1 MGTSLEYDG
10 LQTTSIEETW
20 QPSQTAVTGILK
32 LVSAHPK
39 QVSKT
44 DEGSIES
51 TSMDA
56 TLLQHVDTPNTG
68 IISLHGAS

>member
-10 LQTTSIEETW
+10 LQTTSIEETCHLKR
-20 QPSQTAVTGILK
+20 QPSYTAVTGILK

-51 TSMDA
+51 SCTYWHNWHNW
-56 TLLQHVDTPNTG
+56 T
-68 IISLHGAS
+68 IILYFPK